1 MIPEVDDPRR
11 ALLILNGLPN
21 IGPVSLNR
29 LLEEFDS
36 DPLRVLNAGKSDLMR
51 VYGVGKVIAET
62 VCDWSNH
69 FNLEREEA
77 HLKRDGI
84 TFTTYL
90 DCEYPRVLREI
101 HDPPIGLYRL
111 GRYTIADP
119 CVALVGTRRPT
130 HYGRSVAKSLASDLT
145 RLGFCVVSGLA
156 RGIDTEA
163 HRGALLN
170 GGKTVAVMGCGLDI
184 IYPPENLSL
193 YREIGE
199 SGAVIS
205 EFPFGRRADR
215 QSFPMRNR
223 VIAGLC
229 AAVVVVESDVHG
241 GSMITARFAGEQGRQ
256 VFAVPGRIDQ
266 AASRGCNQLIRDG
279 AVMLTSMDDLLEE
292 LRYLGVFK
300 EGSSKDAETS
310 DVGSTLGKTLSK
322 AEERILASFEGG
334 EILHSEDVA
343 ERTELS
349 PPWVHS
355 SLMLLEL
362 KRLVAKRADGCYER
376 VD

>member
-1 MIPEVDDPRR
+1 MDSSKRR

-21 IGPVSLNR
+21 IGPISLNR
-29 LLEEFDS
+29 LMEEFDN
-36 DPLRVLNAGKSDLMR
+36 DPLEVLRASKSDLMR
-51 VYGVGKVIAET
+51 VYGVGKVMAET
-62 VCDWSNH
+62 VSEWKSN

-77 HLKRDGI
+77 HLNREGM
-84 TFTTYL
+84 TFMTYL
-90 DCEYPRVLREI
+90 DDGYPGILREI
-101 HDPPIGLYRL
+101 HDPPIGLYKL
-111 GRYTIADP
+111 GKYAISDP

-130 HYGRSVAKSLASDLT
+130 HYGRAVARGLATDLT

-156 RGIDTEA
+156 RGVDTEA
-163 HRGALLN
+163 HRGALSN

-215 QSFPMRNR
+215 QTFPMRNR

-279 AVMLTSMDDLLEE
+279 AVMLTSIDDLLDE
-292 LRYLGVFK
+292 LRYLGIFK
-300 EGSSKDAETS
+300 EGVGVEAGSSE
-310 DVGSTLGKTLSK
+310 VGSTLGKTLSD
-322 AEERILASFEGG
+322 AEERILACFEGG
-334 EILHSEDVA
+334 EILHPESVT
-343 ERTELS
+343 ERSDLS
-349 PPWVHS
+349 PPRVHS

-376 VD
+376 IN